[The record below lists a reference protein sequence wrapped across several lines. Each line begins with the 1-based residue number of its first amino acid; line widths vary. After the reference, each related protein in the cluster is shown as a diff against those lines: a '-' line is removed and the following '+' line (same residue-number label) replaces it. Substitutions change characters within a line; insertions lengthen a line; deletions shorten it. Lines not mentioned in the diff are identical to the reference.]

1 MNGINQ
7 SAYVNSIASEY
18 QNTRSYGA
26 KDERVKKQPAASEK
40 EKLNDVKGRT
50 IGEPKL
56 SDKALK
62 YYEQLKKKYSNMEFV
77 LVSPDKKAEVERNK
91 GMYASNKELLVLID
105 SDKIERMAE
114 DEEYRKK
121 YEGILSNATS
131 QVEMMKRQLGTNAN
145 QVSSIGMSF
154 DDHGNASFF
163 AVVDKSLAT
172 QRERI
177 AAKREE
183 NREAKRAEAK
193 KAEKEG
199 EAEKLDKSHK
209 VTVTAKSWD
218 ELLRKIDKVVMS
230 DGADSM
236 MTKEGDIINQYVIF
250 TKVCNEQI
258 ALYGRTQKSILE
270 AIRICKDRNVLREY
284 LESREK
290 EVVDIMMVLYDEEEI
305 MRSYL
310 ESERHEIRLEERYEA
325 NIETAKRMLLKK
337 KYSLEEI
344 ADCAELPLE
353 VVKELEAELFQ
364 QI

>member
-177 AAKREE
+177 AAKWAE

-236 MTKEGDIINQYVIF
+236 MTKGE
-250 TKVCNEQI
+250 
-258 ALYGRTQKSILE
+258 
-270 AIRICKDRNVLREY
+270 RNIGQNF
-284 LESREK
+284 
-290 EVVDIMMVLYDEEEI
+290 DF
-305 MRSYL
+305 
-310 ESERHEIRLEERYEA
+310 
-325 NIETAKRMLLKK
+325 
-337 KYSLEEI
+337 SL
-344 ADCAELPLE
+344 
-353 VVKELEAELFQ
+353 
-364 QI
+364 

>member
-1 MNGINQ
+1 
-7 SAYVNSIASEY
+7 
-18 QNTRSYGA
+18 
-26 KDERVKKQPAASEK
+26 
-40 EKLNDVKGRT
+40 
-50 IGEPKL
+50 
-56 SDKALK
+56 
-62 YYEQLKKKYSNMEFV
+62 
-77 LVSPDKKAEVERNK
+77 
-91 GMYASNKELLVLID
+91 MYASNKELLVLID

-177 AAKREE
+177 AAKWEE

-236 MTKEGDIINQYVIF
+236 MTKGE
-250 TKVCNEQI
+250 
-258 ALYGRTQKSILE
+258 
-270 AIRICKDRNVLREY
+270 RNIGQNF
-284 LESREK
+284 
-290 EVVDIMMVLYDEEEI
+290 DF
-305 MRSYL
+305 
-310 ESERHEIRLEERYEA
+310 
-325 NIETAKRMLLKK
+325 
-337 KYSLEEI
+337 SL
-344 ADCAELPLE
+344 
-353 VVKELEAELFQ
+353 
-364 QI
+364 

>member
-7 SAYVNSIASEY
+7 STYVNSIAAEY
-18 QNTRSYGA
+18 QNAKSYGT
-26 KDERVKKQPAASEK
+26 KDERVKKQSAASEK

-131 QVEMMKRQLGTNAN
+131 QVQMMKQQLGANAGK
-145 QVSSIGMSF
+145 VSSIGMSF

-163 AVVDKSLAT
+163 AVVDKSLAK

-177 AAKREE
+177 EAKREE
-183 NREAKRAEAK
+183 NREAKKQEAK
-193 KAEKEG
+193 KAEKKRAEEKAAEGYSWSGKTEEDG
-199 EAEKLDKSHK
+199 EAKMLDKSNK
-209 VTVTAKSWD
+209 VTVTARSWD
-218 ELLRKIDKVVMS
+218 ELLRQIDNVVMS
-230 DGADSM
+230 GMADNM
-236 MTKEGDIINQYVIF
+236 MTAGE
-250 TKVCNEQI
+250 
-258 ALYGRTQKSILE
+258 
-270 AIRICKDRNVLREY
+270 RNIGQNF
-284 LESREK
+284 
-290 EVVDIMMVLYDEEEI
+290 DF
-305 MRSYL
+305 
-310 ESERHEIRLEERYEA
+310 
-325 NIETAKRMLLKK
+325 
-337 KYSLEEI
+337 SL
-344 ADCAELPLE
+344 
-353 VVKELEAELFQ
+353 
-364 QI
+364 

>member
-193 KAEKEG
+193 KAEKEN

-236 MTKEGDIINQYVIF
+236 LTKGE
-250 TKVCNEQI
+250 
-258 ALYGRTQKSILE
+258 
-270 AIRICKDRNVLREY
+270 RNIGQNF
-284 LESREK
+284 
-290 EVVDIMMVLYDEEEI
+290 DF
-305 MRSYL
+305 
-310 ESERHEIRLEERYEA
+310 
-325 NIETAKRMLLKK
+325 
-337 KYSLEEI
+337 SL
-344 ADCAELPLE
+344 
-353 VVKELEAELFQ
+353 
-364 QI
+364 

>member
-1 MNGINQ
+1 MDMNGINQ
-7 SAYVNSIASEY
+7 SAYVNSIVSEY
-18 QNTRSYGA
+18 QNTRSNGI
-26 KDERVKKQPAASEK
+26 KDEKVNKQKGSAS

-62 YYEQLKKKYSNMEFV
+62 YYEKLKKKFSNMDFI
-77 LVSPDKKAEVERNK
+77 LVSPEKKAEAERNK
-91 GMYASNKELLVLID
+91 GMYASSKELLVLID

-131 QVEMMKRQLGTNAN
+131 QMQIMKQKLGTNAN
-145 QVSSIGMSF
+145 KVSSFGMSF

-163 AVVDKSLAT
+163 AVVDKSLAK

-183 NREAKRAEAK
+183 NLKAKKQEAK
-193 KAEKEG
+193 KAEKRKAEERA
-199 EAEKLDKSHK
+199 EARRAGSEEDEEVKMIDKTDK

-236 MTKEGDIINQYVIF
+236 MTKGE
-250 TKVCNEQI
+250 
-258 ALYGRTQKSILE
+258 
-270 AIRICKDRNVLREY
+270 RNIGQNF
-284 LESREK
+284 
-290 EVVDIMMVLYDEEEI
+290 DF
-305 MRSYL
+305 
-310 ESERHEIRLEERYEA
+310 
-325 NIETAKRMLLKK
+325 
-337 KYSLEEI
+337 SL
-344 ADCAELPLE
+344 
-353 VVKELEAELFQ
+353 
-364 QI
+364 